1 MNHIRIL
8 FTIVIILILTVGAV
22 DAGTGIPERVISLS
36 PIVTETIFLLG
47 AQDRLIADTTYCNTP
62 EAAKQKEKIGTVT
75 RMNIEKILS
84 LRPDLVIGGPLSPE
98 DQLMT
103 LERRSIEVIRIQN
116 PKTFS
121 EMCEIT
127 LHIGQK
133 LGRETAA
140 RQVIAQ
146 ARKEVEDLYAKVRE
160 LPKPKVFFQLGANPL
175 HAVNRDKFMNEY
187 IRYGGGINITEND
200 LSGICGLERVVA
212 ENPDII
218 LISIMGTSRKAAE
231 AEKEKWMGFK
241 HLTAAKQ
248 NRIFV
253 VDPEMICS
261 PTPSSFASGLKYLLP
276 LIHPEAL
283 P

>member
-1 MNHIRIL
+1 MRVFLII
-8 FTIVIILILTVGAV
+8 FTVLILTGAQV
-22 DAGTGIPERVISLS
+22 CAGNGIPERVVSLS
-36 PIVTETIFLLG
+36 PIITETIFLLG

-62 EAAKQKEKIGTVT
+62 EAAKLKEKIGSVT

-84 LRPDLVIGGPLSPE
+84 LQPDLVIGGPMSPE

-103 LERRSIEVIRIQN
+103 LEHRPIEVLRIQN

-121 EMCEIT
+121 EMCDLT
-127 LHIGQK
+127 LRIGLK
-133 LGRETAA
+133 LGREAAAIQITA
-140 RQVIAQ
+140 QV
-146 ARKEVEDLYAKVRE
+146 RKEVEGLYAKVRD
-160 LPKPKVFFQLGANPL
+160 LPKPKVFFQLGTNPL
-175 HAVNRDKFMNEY
+175 HAVNRNKFMNEY
-187 IRYGGGINITEND
+187 IRYGGGVNITGND

-212 ENPDII
+212 GNPDII
-218 LISIMGTSRKAAE
+218 LISLMGTSQKAAE
-231 AEKEKWMGFK
+231 AEKEKWMELR

-261 PTPSSFASGLKYLLP
+261 PTPSSFASGLRYLLP
-276 LIHPEAL
+276 LIHPEAM